1 MRHPAALAL
10 TVHNFL
16 EGLRARWVIVYTIV
30 FFMLAINVPMLVLI
44 SARYLPPDYLEA
56 YLAGLMALSFP
67 FLPLLALPL
76 GATSIVDEK
85 ENGLLEY
92 TLSQP
97 ISRLSYLI
105 GKLAGLFL
113 STTLVVLGG
122 YLIAALLS
130 YGVNINQL
138 TTILPMLGAAT
149 LLNTIMLLLGL
160 LLSIVSNR
168 KITAM
173 MMGIFLWFLF
183 TVLSD
188 IGSLS
193 ILVSIAGAAPLV
205 LVIAALNPVEA
216 ARLLGIYGIKNVGFT
231 ELGSIGLILRQL
243 VGEGAPI
250 FILSVQLI
258 WVGVLLLLCINLF
271 TRSEI
276 F

>member
-1 MRHPAALAL
+1 MAVSATLAL
-10 TVHNFL
+10 TVHTFL
-16 EGLRARWVIVYTIV
+16 EGLRARWVMVYTVV

-56 YLAGLMALSFP
+56 YLTGLMALSFP
-67 FLPLLALPL
+67 FLPLLSLPL
-76 GATSIVDEK
+76 AATSIVDEK

-92 TLSQP
+92 MLSNP

-105 GKLAGLFL
+105 SKLAGLFL
-113 STTLVVLGG
+113 STTLVVVGG
-122 YLIAALLS
+122 YMIAAFLS
-130 YGVNINQL
+130 YGVNIHQM
-138 TTILPMLGAAT
+138 TAILPLIGAAT

-160 LLSIVSNR
+160 LISIVSKR

-173 MMGIFLWFLF
+173 MVGIFFWFLF

-193 ILVSIAGAAPLV
+193 ILVSIAGSAPIVLV
-205 LVIAALNPVEA
+205 LAALNPIEA
-216 ARLLGIYGIKNVGFT
+216 ARLLGVYGTRNVGFT

-243 VGEGAPI
+243 IGEAAPL
-250 FILSVQLI
+250 FILSAQLI
-258 WVGVLLLLCINLF
+258 WVGVLLILCVNLF
-271 TRSEI
+271 IRSEI